1 MGSYGFLSWITGQDM
16 VPFTNTVNIKRGADL
31 DRNEFSSQYMQDMQY
46 IQVNV
51 ASNLRKSIILRFKLR
66 YYLIQHTLTKSKL
79 FIVFSYN
86 PDALQIKE
94 HTVEQKQ

>member
-1 MGSYGFLSWITGQDM
+1 MGTYGFLNWITGQDM

-31 DRNEFSSQYMQDMQY
+31 DRNEFSSQHMQDMQY

-51 ASNLRKSIILRFKLR
+51 ASNLRKSIMLRFKFM

-79 FIVFSYN
+79 FFFYN

-94 HTVEQKQ
+94 HTMEQKQ